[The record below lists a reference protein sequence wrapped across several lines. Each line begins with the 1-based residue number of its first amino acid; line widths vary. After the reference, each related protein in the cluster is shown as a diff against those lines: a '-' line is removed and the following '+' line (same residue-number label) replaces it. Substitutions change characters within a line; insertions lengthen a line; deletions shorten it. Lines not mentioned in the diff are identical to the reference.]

1 MESYLNE
8 NFLDVH
14 PKRSS
19 EKALQR
25 WRKLCW
31 LLTNPKRRFRFT
43 ANLSMRYKAAAMQAL
58 EVVFWHRKIDWTKI
72 MVVISMAV
80 DPGFPRQT
88 PPNDA
93 VELERIAQPAELGAV
108 APIAP
113 AQPARGDGK
122 LDWTKMLVGFF
133 FEATIALALLPVQGH
148 SEVPTSFHWFFQAML
163 LGFCSLFVSESIPYN
178 FVVTAA
184 LLQKLG
190 LFFMFTAILIAITSQ
205 VPFYFKCTS
214 WAAYF
219 ISILV
224 IFISRCFLAWKL
236 IE

>member
-1 MESYLNE
+1 
-8 NFLDVH
+8 
-14 PKRSS
+14 
-19 EKALQR
+19 
-25 WRKLCW
+25 
-31 LLTNPKRRFRFT
+31 
-43 ANLSMRYKAAAMQAL
+43 
-58 EVVFWHRKIDWTKI
+58 
-72 MVVISMAV
+72 MVVICMAV

-93 VELERIAQPAELGAV
+93 VELERTAQPAELGAV
-108 APIAP
+108 APIAS

-122 LDWTKMLVGFF
+122 LDWTMMLVGFF
-133 FEATIALALLPVQGH
+133 FEVTIALALLPVQGH

>member
-1 MESYLNE
+1 
-8 NFLDVH
+8 
-14 PKRSS
+14 
-19 EKALQR
+19 
-25 WRKLCW
+25 
-31 LLTNPKRRFRFT
+31 
-43 ANLSMRYKAAAMQAL
+43 
-58 EVVFWHRKIDWTKI
+58 
-72 MVVISMAV
+72 MVVICMAV

-93 VELERIAQPAELGAV
+93 VELERTAQPAELGAV

-133 FEATIALALLPVQGH
+133 FEVTIALALLPVQGH

>member
-1 MESYLNE
+1 MLHY
-8 NFLDVH
+8 FLIHKVCLSQEPPHDAVDLETTAQPAGLDADVQIA
-14 PKRSS
+14 P
-19 EKALQR
+19 EKPA
-25 WRKLCW
+25 
-31 LLTNPKRRFRFT
+31 
-43 ANLSMRYKAAAMQAL
+43 QAL
-58 EVVFWHRKIDWTKI
+58 EEVVGHRKINWNWTKI
-72 MVVISMAV
+72 MVVFCLVV

-88 PPNDA
+88 PPDDA
-93 VELERIAQPAELGAV
+93 VDLERPAQPAELGAV

-122 LDWTKMLVGFF
+122 LDWTKMLVAFF
-133 FEATIALALLPVQGH
+133 LEATIALALLPVQGH